1 MYHQMPTMAYRT
13 FAAQRSLTKAPGAVN
28 CFLINWVWSLADS
41 DSHSQSQSDAPGE
54 TLGRK
59 LGVFKIPTS
68 KLTDGEKNFLIVT
81 YTVQSCG
88 LIRSSTLA
96 SLRASPPAL
105 VPAEL

>member
-1 MYHQMPTMAYRT
+1 MYHQMAAMAYRT

-41 DSHSQSQSDAPGE
+41 DSHSQSDCPGE
-54 TLGRK
+54 TLARK

-96 SLRASPPAL
+96 SLRATPPAP